1 MYLSYDEVIKFL
13 KKDNQKFRILDKTG
27 SYNRN
32 RWAAFNIETIDG
44 YHPAKINAYDKLLN
58 KIKTKNGGVYHQGLI
73 QLLNIKYIIHNKD
86 GLIQNFEII
95 ENEYNKKNTF
105 GMSFFNNKNYNTKDV
120 YIYKNKN
127 FLNRIFIPK
136 KISILDNNDKV
147 LNKIINKDFN
157 PEELSYINRNDLK
170 STHLN
175 QLDIIEYNHD
185 FKIDLISWNSD
196 EIKFKI
202 DTKSM
207 QLVIFSEIF
216 HPGWVLTD
224 SNIEIFKVNGLFR
237 GIIVPPG
244 NQEIIMK
251 YQPLDII
258 VGKWISIITYIF
270 LISIYSYS
278 IYRRKNAE
286 L

>member
-1 MYLSYDEVIKFL
+1 
-13 KKDNQKFRILDKTG
+13 
-27 SYNRN
+27 
-32 RWAAFNIETIDG
+32 
-44 YHPAKINAYDKLLN
+44 
-58 KIKTKNGGVYHQGLI
+58 
-73 QLLNIKYIIHNKD
+73 
-86 GLIQNFEII
+86 
-95 ENEYNKKNTF
+95 KKNTF